1 MLHEVKGKDG
11 HKIYMNDEEYQKH
24 KSSGGGSNVWAIIVI
39 VVMIGILLKTFI
51 ETIISLFR

>member
-24 KSSGGGSNVWAIIVI
+24 KSSGGE
-39 VVMIGILLKTFI
+39 VV
-51 ETIISLFR
+51 